1 MPQLVSHGPHET
13 PGEGS
18 CVSVSRRGFRTN
30 NPKVVELSTLL
41 GDNDS
46 RQKRV
51 PGVPPAKP
59 SFAVAKKTPMSFGDG
74 RIFDPSGRAVSPAY

>member
-30 NPKVVELSTLL
+30 NPKVVELSTFLAITTHAR
-41 GDNDS
+41 NAFWVY
-46 RQKRV
+46 RRR
-51 PGVPPAKP
+51 AKLRRR
-59 SFAVAKKTPMSFGDG
+59 KKTPLWLGDG
-74 RIFDPSGRAVSPAY
+74 RIFDPSGPGVSPA